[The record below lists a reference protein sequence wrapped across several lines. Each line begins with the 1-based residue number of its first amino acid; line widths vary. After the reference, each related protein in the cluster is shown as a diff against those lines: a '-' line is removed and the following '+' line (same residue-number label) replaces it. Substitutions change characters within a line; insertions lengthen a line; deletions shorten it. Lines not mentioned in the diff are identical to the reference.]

1 MNQSP
6 EDRDADTLGLLLG
19 EPVRVS
25 VVFGRAR
32 LPLQKV
38 VKLATGSIL
47 ELEGSLKQAV
57 EVIVND
63 RIIASGEVVV
73 VDGNY
78 GVRIHAVA
86 SRQERFDTASG
97 SR

>member
-1 MNQSP
+1 MNQSS
-6 EDRDADTLGLLLG
+6 EERDADTLGLLLD
-19 EPVRVS
+19 EPVRVC

-47 ELEGSLKQAV
+47 ELDGSLKQAV

-78 GVRIHAVA
+78 GVRIQAVA
-86 SRQERFDTASG
+86 SRQERFDTAAR